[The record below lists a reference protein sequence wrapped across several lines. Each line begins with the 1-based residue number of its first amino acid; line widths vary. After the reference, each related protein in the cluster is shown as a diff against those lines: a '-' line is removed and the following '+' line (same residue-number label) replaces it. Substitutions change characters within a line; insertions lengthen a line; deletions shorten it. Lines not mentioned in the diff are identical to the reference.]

1 MGNGASAINSSH
13 CAFADDDVSIDSRCE
28 EKFIMTAVYPH
39 LKSYTWEDPST
50 EDLLI
55 SDHVR
60 SGLNTIPLLL
70 QFDETFYGILEKTGL
85 SFPTKSF
92 CFKKQFLK
100 ELLSF
105 ITDPA
110 EKNPD
115 LYEFQSKLFVKR
127 YSFEDIAIEDCKLP
141 SPCILFILVVA
152 SHSLPLIT
160 FTHRWPAGRG
170 LSADDVPHGRVGRA
184 AVGPFIFP
192 LRAGHPLKAAAP
204 TIPTQ
209 FCFQPFLF

>member
-127 YSFEDIAIEDCKLP
+127 YSFEDIAIEDYGQLGEALVQTM
-141 SPCILFILVVA
+141 SLMDGSDGQRWGRLYSRFVRAIL
-152 SHSLPLIT
+152 
-160 FTHRWPAGRG
+160 
-170 LSADDVPHGRVGRA
+170 
-184 AVGPFIFP
+184 
-192 LRAGHPLKAAAP
+192 
-204 TIPTQ
+204 
-209 FCFQPFLF
+209 